1 MYLHHV
7 ITHIVIREPADY
19 VKFLY
24 GYDGVNELPA
34 EVQDIYA
41 VKVSIILIPLHQG
54 SFYNTSS

>member
-1 MYLHHV
+1 MSNSGMD
-7 ITHIVIREPADY
+7 IDC
-19 VKFLY
+19 
-24 GYDGVNELPA
+24 VNDLPA